1 MTEANIES
9 VEIDLE
15 PVEDETTTNF
25 SDSEHI
31 PVEHINFEFEQ
42 YSKPH
47 GIHRQFT
54 IFNDTHCYQSVKIK
68 HQRKYKFRIDL
79 AYLDPRPF
87 RIRVKPW
94 KWLYACL
101 ALLALDAVLIIT
113 GWLDTSSI
121 NFLGIFTAVTV
132 VAVMCLLAFFYYSRD
147 KVIFRS
153 QYGRIKLVELI
164 NKNPDNARFRSFINK
179 FVMQI
184 NKSKTAKGLNQNK
197 FLALELR
204 ELRRLKDEAIVPEVS
219 YEKAKRVILKHK
231 AFSAND

>member
-1 MTEANIES
+1 MTEANVES
-9 VEIDLE
+9 VEIDLQ
-15 PVEDETTTNF
+15 PFEDDTITNF
-25 SDSEHI
+25 SDNEQI

-42 YSKPH
+42 FSKPH

-101 ALLALDAVLIIT
+101 ALLGLDAALLLT
-113 GWLDTSSI
+113 GWIDTSSI

-164 NKNPDNARFRSFINK
+164 NKNPDNDSFRSFINK
-179 FVMQI
+179 FIMQI
-184 NKSKTAKGLNQNK
+184 KKSKTAKGLNQSK
-197 FLALELR
+197 SLALELR

-219 YEKAKRVILKHK
+219 YEKAKRVIFKHK